1 MNNCQSSRYS
11 QVISMQ
17 DPTTFYSFPKLIVK
31 ATTTQT
37 ALITPSHPLFSVLTY
52 TVCTHSL
59 ILVLVQSCFSST
71 QRKQADIM
79 PTHAAAAGCTP
90 PLWISWKPFLLGSHT
105 FSHTKPLRFK
115 VVSETLVLSVL
126 GFRTLRC
133 ANVGLT
139 DGNHS
144 FTMRINGRIQS
155 VCTLAAQ
162 FCVLNHLY
170 NQPLNWLLCAASK
183 SRILAAQPGVKSI
196 FTQLL
201 HSTT

>member
-17 DPTTFYSFPKLIVK
+17 DLTTFYSFPKLIVK

-59 ILVLVQSCFSST
+59 ILLLVQSCFSST
-71 QRKQADIM
+71 KRKQADIM

-90 PLWISWKPFLLGSHT
+90 PLWISWKPFLLLGSHT

-115 VVSETLVLSVL
+115 VVSETLDLSLL
-126 GFRTLRC
+126 GFRTVRC
-133 ANVGLT
+133 TNVGLT
-139 DGNHS
+139 DGSHS
-144 FTMRINGRIQS
+144 FTVRINRRIQS
-155 VCTLAAQ
+155 VYTLVSQ
-162 FCVLNHLY
+162 ICVLNHLY
-170 NQPLNWLLCAASK
+170 NQPLNWTSLCSEQK
-183 SRILAAQPGVKSI
+183 QNPGSTAWSEKYIYSI
-196 FTQLL
+196 TA
-201 HSTT
+201 